1 MSWDKYKKSVCQID
15 DVCPPITMCHQVA
28 SSPPTGTNT
37 NIQIILSFFQH
48 SHDSLI
54 RKLAGKKLN
63 KHKNWETSSSS
74 CLRPTICWDRL
85 EQMKYTIIVFIS
97 SEDIDLEWGSARLHY
112 NQYQHTNSLC
122 WYYYLTQY
130 GGCGG
135 REGGR
140 AVWCCNWQHWY

>member
-28 SSPPTGTNT
+28 SLPPTGTNT

-112 NQYQHTNSLC
+112 NQYQQFMLVLLLS
-122 WYYYLTQY
+122 QY
-130 GGCGG
+130 GRGGG
-135 REGGR
+135 RVWGDGGC
-140 AVWCCNWQHWY
+140 VVIDSSDTK

>member
-112 NQYQHTNSLC
+112 NQYQQFMLVLLLS
-122 WYYYLTQY
+122 QY
-130 GGCGG
+130 GRGG
-135 REGGR
+135 GGMGG
-140 AVWCCNWQHWY
+140 WGLCCNWQLWY